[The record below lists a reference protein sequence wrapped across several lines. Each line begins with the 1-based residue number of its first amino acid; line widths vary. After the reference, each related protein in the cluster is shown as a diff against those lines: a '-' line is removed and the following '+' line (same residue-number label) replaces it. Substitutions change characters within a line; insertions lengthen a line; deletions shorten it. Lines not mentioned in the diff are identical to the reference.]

1 MNDIQAVIT
10 LEEAKVSC
18 NFEQVEQAIQ
28 ERLEEYK
35 GAVFTEQSRTYAKK
49 VVASLRAE
57 KKSLQ
62 ENMRDAKKRYMKP
75 WDDFEAQ
82 VEKLITIYD
91 EPIDLINSQIQAFE
105 ERRIEE
111 KRKCIRKIYAE
122 TVPDETAAWLSLDQ
136 IYDRR
141 WENATAKEGEIRR
154 QITEICEK
162 IRKETAMICGTGSEA
177 VERALS
183 MYRTDFDLTKAMS
196 YINSYER
203 QKQEILTKE
212 QERQRL
218 EEEERVR
225 RQEREKLLAEQR
237 TKEEL
242 DAAVGQ
248 AKEEAAQEVINSFIP
263 DDDGGTELY
272 EYRIALSADAK
283 RKLEMFMDSVGIEWE
298 TI

>member
-35 GAVFTEQSRTYAKK
+35 GAVFTEQSKTYAKK
-49 VVASLRAE
+49 IVASLRAE

-62 ENMRDAKKRYMKP
+62 ENMRDAKKRYMQP

-82 VEKLITIYD
+82 VEKLVTIYD

-105 ERRIEE
+105 EKRIEE
-111 KRKCIRKIYAE
+111 KRECIRKIYAE
-122 TVPDETAAWLSLDQ
+122 MVPDETASWLSLDR

-141 WENATAKEGEIRR
+141 WENATVKEGEIRR
-154 QITEICEK
+154 QITEMCEK
-162 IRKETAMICGTGSEA
+162 IRKEAAMICDTGSEA
-177 VERALS
+177 VEKALS
-183 MYRTDFDLTKAMS
+183 MYRTDFDLTEAMS

-237 TKEEL
+237 AQEEL

-263 DDDGGTELY
+263 DDDDGTELY

-298 TI
+298 AI